1 MLTETGAGAATVTP
15 SSSPVLY
22 VRLPNWVGD
31 VCMSL
36 PSLDI
41 LLGTGLPVVVCARP
55 WAQDLLAAYPLAG
68 FVPMRGSWRAD
79 RAAVRQHLKQSPLGR
94 PLGLLL
100 PDSLSSAL
108 VFRFAGIP
116 CAGYRDDGR
125 SLILRWPC
133 RKPAGPLHA
142 VQSWHYLTRRALAR
156 WQLPVAD
163 PEPADELRWQ
173 AAAAHELQAA
183 QALTQAGLQQNEFVL
198 IAPTAT
204 GLHKG
209 QVKAW
214 TGFDSLTQS
223 LQARGIA
230 VVMAPPAAERQAAQ
244 TAAPTAQSLPPLG
257 LGTFAALTRLARLVI
272 CNDSGVSHLAAA
284 AQARQITLFGVTD
297 PSRTGPWSN
306 QALRLGHLHAW
317 PSAPDVLSLALE
329 IMDIPPAA

>member
-1 MLTETGAGAATVTP
+1 MTPATRPT
-15 SSSPVLY
+15 LY

-36 PSLDI
+36 PSLDT
-41 LLGTGLPVVVCARP
+41 LLGTDLPVVACARP

-79 RAAVRQHLKQSPLGR
+79 RAAVRQHLKQFTPGR
-94 PLGLLL
+94 ALGLLL

-133 RKPAGPLHA
+133 RKPAGPMHA
-142 VQSWHYLTRRALAR
+142 VQSWHYLTRHALTR
-156 WQLPVAD
+156 WQLPVVDA
-163 PEPADELRWQ
+163 EPAEELHWQ
-173 AAAAHELQAA
+173 AAAAHELQAG
-183 QALTQAGLQQNEFVL
+183 QALAQAGLKQDGFVL

-209 QVKAW
+209 RVKAW
-214 TGFDSLTQS
+214 AGFDSLTQS

-230 VVMAPPAAERQAAQ
+230 VAMAPPAAEQQAAQ
-244 TAAPTAQSLPPLG
+244 AAAPTAQQLPPLG
-257 LGTFAALTRLARLVI
+257 LGAFAALTRLARLVI

-284 AQARQITLFGVTD
+284 AHARQITLFGVTD

-306 QALRLGHLHAW
+306 QALRLGRLHAW
-317 PSAPDVLSLALE
+317 PSAPEVLAQALE
-329 IMDIPPAA
+329 YMNIPPAA